1 MRTTTAPAEGPA
13 CGHYSASPGTGPAG
27 GHRSAAMSGRVGVAR
42 NSALRRRTSSWSR
55 LLEASAAADVTAFH
69 GSQGRGNSQVFL
81 VLQVHRHVAE
91 LEIYVAA
98 DVQLESPF

>member
-1 MRTTTAPAEGPA
+1 
-13 CGHYSASPGTGPAG
+13 
-27 GHRSAAMSGRVGVAR
+27 
-42 NSALRRRTSSWSR
+42 